1 MSRWYAV
8 WIAYVDANEKADFI
22 GLVFGVGQRGVVGSA
37 KGCEEGRVIIH
48 GSVGCKQAT
57 TGIEIVFVG
66 CQG

>member
-48 GSVGCKQAT
+48 GSVGCKQ
-57 TGIEIVFVG
+57 VG
-66 CQG
+66 